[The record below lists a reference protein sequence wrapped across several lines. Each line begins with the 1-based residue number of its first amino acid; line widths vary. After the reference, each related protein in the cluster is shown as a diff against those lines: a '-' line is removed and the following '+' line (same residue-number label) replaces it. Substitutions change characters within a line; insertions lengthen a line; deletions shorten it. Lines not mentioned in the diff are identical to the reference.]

1 MKRLILMILISF
13 LLVGCSNQEDRI
25 SYPDY
30 IRQSDEFVLWDEII
44 DATAY
49 SIKINNTVYTITDA
63 SFSLENLP
71 NGTYDIRVR
80 SHKDDLLSYFSPVLK
95 VILNRDYQGFE
106 FVTLVDHTIY
116 FPEIDGVTSYALYY
130 GDTLL
135 TTFQAGSIDLSSISL
150 TPNQLYEL
158 KIAAIYPTTD
168 KVFSET
174 IFYHTYVDLDI
185 FIETTFDH
193 TLIDHLDIQL
203 SSQVDI
209 DYMLYN
215 NEVIPT
221 SQYAFND
228 NVLTLEHDAFHPT
241 EEGTHYIYILTT
253 SGFITI
259 KINVI
264 NQSNPRISSSDTVI
278 YSGEDLNFT
287 FEMNGGL
294 FVGLSGNT
302 ITQDEY
308 QFMNQTLIIKSSYV
322 ERMLLDNPT
331 RQTIILVYQLSKNTN
346 ITMGFIFINIP
357 QD

>member
-1 MKRLILMILISF
+1 MILIS
-13 LLVGCSNQEDRI
+13 LILVSCTNQDDRI
-25 SYPDY
+25 SYPEN
-30 IRQSDEFVLWDEII
+30 IRQSDELVLWDEVD
-44 DATAY
+44 DATSY
-49 SIKINNTVYTITDA
+49 SIKINNTVYTITDT
-63 SFSLENLP
+63 SYSLENLP

-80 SHKDDLLSYFSPVLK
+80 SHKDDLLSYFSPVLR
-95 VILNRDYQGFE
+95 VTLNRDYQGFE

-116 FPEIDGVTSYALYY
+116 FPEIDGVISYALYH
-130 GDTLL
+130 GDTVL
-135 TTFQAGSIDLSSISL
+135 TTFQTDSIDLSSL
-150 TPNQLYEL
+150 TLSSNQLYAFR
-158 KIAAIYPTTD
+158 IAAIYPTTD
-168 KVFSET
+168 KVYSEI

-185 FIETTFDH
+185 FVETTFDH
-193 TLIDHLDIQL
+193 TLIDNLDIQL
-203 SSQVDI
+203 SSQVEI
-209 DYMLYN
+209 DYLLYN

-228 NVLTLEHDAFHPT
+228 NVLTLVHDAFHPT

-264 NQSNPRISSSDTVI
+264 NQSNPRISSSDHVI
-278 YSGEDLNFT
+278 YTGEDLNFT
-287 FEMNGGL
+287 FELNGGN

-308 QFMNQTLIIKSSYV
+308 QFIDQTLIIKSSYV

-331 RQTIILVYQLSKNTN
+331 RQTIILVYQLSKNSN

-357 QD
+357 QE